1 MPGMAPKS
9 ARFSF
14 TGPASLKAHFKAQAD
29 AEETDLSYVLVRA
42 LERQREAD
50 LAKERDR
57 G

>member
-9 ARFSF
+9 SRISF
-14 TGPASLKAHFKAQAD
+14 MAPASLKAHFKAQAD
-29 AEETDLSYVLVRA
+29 VEETDLSYVLVRA

-50 LAKERDR
+50 LAKERDH